1 MIYLRSFSFPSEDDE
16 QDFFQQQVMTCYT
29 NYYPFQLLPKRN
41 IDHMEFAPVTILHGG
56 NGSGKTTVLNIIA
69 EYLIREARAGG
80 RGKSSCRSFSRS
92 SVFNRSAFFGA
103 YLEYCD
109 GVIEERIENSSGII
123 TSDDVFDHI
132 LDIRSTND
140 GIDRRRDDT
149 IDEYYELRSAKNDLD
164 PLEEFEEFKKMNE
177 AKRKRSTASSYVRR
191 HTVIHALPEQSNG
204 ESALNYFIGR
214 IKDNGLYILDE
225 PENSLSPDNQIKLA
239 EYIVESARYFGC
251 QFIISSHSPFILGI
265 SGAKIYDLD
274 GGQFRVKSWTE
285 LNNVRQ
291 YYDFFK
297 SREAE
302 FELRNSGGDSL

>member
-1 MIYLRSFSFPSEDDE
+1 MIYLRSFTFPSADDE
-16 QDFFQQQVMTCYT
+16 QGFFQEQQFHGMTCYT

-41 IDHMEFAPVTILHGG
+41 IDHIDFAPVTILHGG

-69 EYLIREARAGG
+69 EYLIREAREGG
-80 RGKSSCRSFSRS
+80 RGKSCCKSFSRS
-92 SVFNRSAFFGA
+92 SVFNKSSFFGD
-103 YLEYCD
+103 YLEYCE
-109 GVIEERIENSSGII
+109 GVIEERIENASQIM

-149 IDEYYELRSAKNDLD
+149 IDEYYELRRAKNDLD
-164 PLEEFEEFKKMNE
+164 PLENFEEFKKMND

-191 HTVIHALPEQSNG
+191 HTVIHNLPEQSNG
-204 ESALNYFIGR
+204 ESALNYFIER

-225 PENSLSPDNQIKLA
+225 PENSLSPENQMRLA
-239 EYIVESARYFGC
+239 EYIGESARYFGC

-265 SGAKIYDLD
+265 KGAKIYDLD
-274 GGQFRVKSWTE
+274 DGRFSVKNWTE

-291 YYDFFK
+291 YYEFFK
-297 SREAE
+297 LHEAE
-302 FELRNSGGDSL
+302 FDSR